1 MHSSRML
8 NDAVDDVDDEDV
20 AEEEAEEINREA
32 LEQDAAKVQTPATP
46 IITHNQTISV
56 FAPSFYFNLL
66 TGDRFQQQH
75 YQNFCHISQHH
86 HLTTSPFHPHD
97 STL

>member
-32 LEQDAAKVQTPATP
+32 LEQDAAKVQTPAT
-46 IITHNQTISV
+46 S
-56 FAPSFYFNLL
+56 SF
-66 TGDRFQQQH
+66 T
-75 YQNFCHISQHH
+75 QN
-86 HLTTSPFHPHD
+86 
-97 STL
+97 